1 MRYRII
7 GVFGALALFAAGA
20 GTGWHSRA
28 AWSQPA
34 GRRMSTDVLFR
45 QTTDE
50 IPRPVALRVHLN
62 RWDPGSETGRH
73 DHPGPVLHYVLE
85 GELENIRDNGTDVMR
100 AGEVKW
106 EQPRVPHNVRNVQK
120 RPARVL
126 TIHFDP
132 AT

>member
-1 MRYRII
+1 
-7 GVFGALALFAAGA
+7 
-20 GTGWHSRA
+20 
-28 AWSQPA
+28 
-34 GRRMSTDVLFR
+34 MSTDVLFR

-85 GELENIRDNGTDVMR
+85 GELESIRDNGTDVMR